1 MEPTFKPS
9 APQQIKQLI
18 DEYPLAWLVSQDF
31 DATPLPLLAEVNDKG
46 KLTSLLG
53 HIALRN
59 PQYAYLRDNPDALIL
74 FTGPQAYMSP
84 NLLSDRDWAP
94 TWNYAVLRMKVR
106 VKFVPEE
113 TDYAV
118 AQLVAQQE
126 SDQQTPWSSDEMGAR
141 YDQLAKYIIAFR
153 ATITTCDATFKLGQ
167 DETPDV
173 FGELRDTH
181 PDATLTRWMGLQQFK
196 ARD

>member
-1 MEPTFKPS
+1 MQPRFQPS
-9 APQQIKQLI
+9 SPQQIKQLI
-18 DEYPLAWLVSQDF
+18 DEYPLAWLVSEDF
-31 DATPLPLLAEVNDKG
+31 DATPLPLLAELNDHG
-46 KLTSLLG
+46 ELASLLG

-59 PQYAYLRDNPDALIL
+59 PQQAFLRDHPDALIL

-126 SDQQTPWSSDEMGAR
+126 SGQHIPWSSNEMGAR

-167 DETPDV
+167 DETSEV
-173 FGELRDTH
+173 LGELNTH
-181 PDATLTRWMGLQQFK
+181 PDVTLTRWMGLQQFK
-196 ARD
+196 AKD

>member
-1 MEPTFKPS
+1 MEPTFQPS

-31 DATPLPLLAEVNDKG
+31 DATPLPLLAEVNDQG

-113 TDYAV
+113 TDQAV

-126 SDQQTPWSSDEMGAR
+126 SDQQTPWSRDEMGAR
-141 YDQLAKYIIAFR
+141 YDQLAKYISAFR
-153 ATITTCDATFKLGQ
+153 AMIITCDATFKLGQ
-167 DETPDV
+167 DETPEV
-173 FGELRDTH
+173 FGELRDNH

-196 ARD
+196 AKD

>member
-1 MEPTFKPS
+1 MEPTFQPS

-31 DATPLPLLAEVNDKG
+31 DATPLPLLAEVNDQG

-113 TDYAV
+113 TDQAV

-126 SDQQTPWSSDEMGAR
+126 SDQQTPWSSDEM
-141 YDQLAKYIIAFR
+141 L
-153 ATITTCDATFKLGQ
+153 
-167 DETPDV
+167 
-173 FGELRDTH
+173 
-181 PDATLTRWMGLQQFK
+181 
-196 ARD
+196 

>member
-1 MEPTFKPS
+1 MEPRFQPS

-46 KLTSLLG
+46 ELTSLLG

-59 PQYAYLRDNPDALIL
+59 PQQTFLRDNPDALVL

-167 DETPDV
+167 DETPEV

-181 PDATLTRWMGLQQFK
+181 PDATLTRWMGLQ
-196 ARD
+196 

>member
-1 MEPTFKPS
+1 MEPTFQPS

-31 DATPLPLLAEVNDKG
+31 DATPLPLLAEVNDQG

-113 TDYAV
+113 TDQAV

-153 ATITTCDATFKLGQ
+153 ATIITCDATFKLGQ
-167 DETPDV
+167 DETPEV

-196 ARD
+196 AKD